1 MSEVKVKAK
10 PMFDLS
16 KNNLSAT
23 NEEGYEFELVMPGS
37 GEGTG
42 AFVKVRGEQSPTVRN
57 YSKKKYN
64 EYKMKQDAHK
74 RRGKGD
80 YEIDL
85 DEAEEMAVDNAVNRV
100 ISWKNIAI
108 DGKEVPFTKEAAQDI
123 LKNHSW
129 IRDQVME
136 ESSQAINFQ
145 PK

>member
-1 MSEVKVKAK
+1 MAKVEQKA
-10 PMFDLS
+10 MFDLS
-16 KNNLSAT
+16 KNNLSVS
-23 NEEGYEFELVMPGS
+23 NEEGFEFELVMPGS

-42 AFVKVRGEQSPTVRN
+42 AFIKVRGEQSPTVRN

-64 EYKMKQDAHK
+64 EYKMKQEAHK

-85 DEAEEMAVDNAVNRV
+85 DEAEEMAIDNAVIRV

-108 DGKEVPFTKEAAQDI
+108 DGKEVPFTKEAAQSI
-123 LKNHSW
+123 LKDHSW
-129 IRDQVME
+129 IREQVME